1 MAEVSKPLAQVLVDA
16 IVRAVA
22 EHPAVPAENR
32 AAFYAVGPRLVQE
45 TIRSVLGCDSVQLT
59 GWVIVPSE
67 RLARRDR
74 ILRALEAGEAPAR
87 IASRELVSVRW
98 VRKLRQEVGGTGAP

>member
-1 MAEVSKPLAQVLVDA
+1 MSKPLAQVLVDA

-22 EHPAVPAENR
+22 EHPSVPAENR

-59 GWVIVPSE
+59 GWAIVPTE

-74 ILRALEAGEAPAR
+74 ILRALEAGEPPAL

-98 VRKLRQEVGGTGAP
+98 VQKLRREAAN

>member
-1 MAEVSKPLAQVLVDA
+1 MAEVSKPLAQILVDA

-22 EHPAVPAENR
+22 EHPSVPAENR

-74 ILRALEAGEAPAR
+74 ILRALDAGEPPAR

-98 VRKLRQEVGGTGAP
+98 VRKLRQEVGGTSAP